1 MYALK
6 KMPKERPFKEC
17 HLKRMAHIG
26 YVVVTK
32 KFSDET
38 FMVIECNMN
47 GHWYG
52 AGFGEHGSC
61 QWWPSAWYSVT
72 TKDEVANGV
81 MGYSYEFFDTF
92 DEFRE
97 KYKTF
102 VKERVFT
109 KAPNDFSGGKYAFR
123 EDFPLWIEQ
132 LRHGWSYKEVQDLYA
147 DCRLIKEIEEYINQV
162 DD

>member
-6 KMPKERPFKEC
+6 KMPKARPFKEC

-81 MGYSYEFFDTF
+81 MGYS
-92 DEFRE
+92 
-97 KYKTF
+97 
-102 VKERVFT
+102 
-109 KAPNDFSGGKYAFR
+109 
-123 EDFPLWIEQ
+123 
-132 LRHGWSYKEVQDLYA
+132 
-147 DCRLIKEIEEYINQV
+147 
-162 DD
+162 